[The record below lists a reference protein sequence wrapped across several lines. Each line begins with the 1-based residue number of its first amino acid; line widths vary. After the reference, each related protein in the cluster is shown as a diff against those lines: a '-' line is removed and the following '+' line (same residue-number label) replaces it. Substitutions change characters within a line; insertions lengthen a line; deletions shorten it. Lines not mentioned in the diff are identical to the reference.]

1 MEKVKLSRTANGNV
15 TGADVLVPEKISGKV
30 TICNPAIPFPEIH
43 TPRRTENRF
52 WNKSLYSS
60 VNSNIFIIAK
70 KLETTRLSIS
80 RYTVMCP
87 DRGILFS
94 HETESNTDTCYNRD
108 APENTMLGTRR
119 QTQKATRLHEM
130 SRTGKSM
137 STERRLRLPGAGGG
151 EMGGWPVTSMKFP
164 SGVGGR
170 SETGQRWWSHSSI
183 NGLETAELYTE
194 TREVPWCVRS
204 ISKSK
209 EKRPWKQRSSVL
221 FSGTSNGDNSTWIK
235 YIRKQESGESGSF
248 STIKTCSILLH
259 NAHPKLTG
267 FKCGQSLSPSQP
279 IATLAEDK
287 NLLTVLYFNCL
298 YAHVQ

>member
-1 MEKVKLSRTANGNV
+1 MEKVKLSRTADGNV
-15 TGADVLVPEKISGKV
+15 TGADVLVPEKISSKV
-30 TICNPAIPFPEIH
+30 TICNLAIPFPEIH

-52 WNKSLYSS
+52 WNKSLYIS

-80 RYTVMCP
+80 RYT
-87 DRGILFS
+87 
-94 HETESNTDTCYNRD
+94 DTCYNRD
-108 APENTMLGTRR
+108 APENTMLGTRS

-151 EMGGWPVTSMKFP
+151 EMGGWPVTSTKFP

-170 SETGQRWWSHSSI
+170 SETGQRWWSHSSV

-194 TREVPWCVRS
+194 TREVPWCVKS

-209 EKRPWKQRSSVL
+209 EQRPWKQRSSVL
-221 FSGTSNGDNSTWIK
+221 FSGTSNGDNSTRIK

-248 STIKTCSILLH
+248 STKKLAAFCYLLPIRSSQVLNVDSHPLLHSPSLHLQKIKT
-259 NAHPKLTG
+259 
-267 FKCGQSLSPSQP
+267 
-279 IATLAEDK
+279 
-287 NLLTVLYFNCL
+287 Y
-298 YAHVQ
+298 